1 MRVLLVEDN
10 SINQEVALEMFE
22 AYNSVVV
29 IACNGEEALERYEN
43 DRFDLILMDIQMPKM
58 GGIEATLEIR
68 KKECQHRG
76 CEMATPIYAVSA
88 NITGSIKKRCLE
100 AGMNGFLS
108 KPFSIGELDQLIAE
122 VEGKTTTQD
131 FDCSKLP
138 ESAREEA
145 VNGLIDTLA
154 LDNIRSLQ
162 RPGAPDILQ
171 KLVSLYTSTAPDQLS
186 KLSTGLETHNAK
198 MVEEQA
204 HSLKSSSANLGANK
218 LAALFKE
225 LERMGREQ
233 TLDGAEAVFSDV
245 QSLYPLVCQQLCAKA
260 KNGQR
265 A

>member
-22 AYNSVVV
+22 AYNSAVV
-29 IACNGEEALERYEN
+29 IACNGEEALERYDN

-68 KKECQHRG
+68 KKEYQHSGR
-76 CEMATPIYAVSA
+76 EMATPIYAVSA

-122 VEGKTTTQD
+122 VAGKTTTRD
-131 FDCSKLP
+131 FDCSRLP
-138 ESAREEA
+138 ESEREEA
-145 VNGLIDTLA
+145 AEGLIDPLA

-171 KLVSLYTSTAPDQLS
+171 KLVSLYTSTAPGQLS
-186 KLSTGLETHNAK
+186 QLSTGLDTRDAK
-198 MVEEQA
+198 VIEEQA

-225 LERMGREQ
+225 LERMGREK

-245 QSLYPLVCQQLCAKA
+245 QLLYPLVCQQLCAKA
-260 KNGQR
+260 KDGQHV
-265 A
+265 